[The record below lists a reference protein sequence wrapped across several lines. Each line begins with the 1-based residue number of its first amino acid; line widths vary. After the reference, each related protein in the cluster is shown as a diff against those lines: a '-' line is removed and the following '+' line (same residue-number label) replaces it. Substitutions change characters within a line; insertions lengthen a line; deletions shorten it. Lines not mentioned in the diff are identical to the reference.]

1 MSSERVR
8 QGRYVNMNMM
18 SVVDMYP
25 FLTMVLSRLGCLSP
39 CRLSVGSDSSR
50 EEEGGER
57 GGYPATGSLRR
68 CLLAAAA
75 AAAAAAAY
83 Y

>member
-8 QGRYVNMNMM
+8 QGRYMNMNMM

-25 FLTMVLSRLGCLSP
+25 FLTMVLSRLGC
-39 CRLSVGSDSSR
+39 LSVGSDSSR

-75 AAAAAAAY
+75 AAAAY